1 MFFRHRAMSIAPIAG
16 FWRAAVFGVILAG
29 ASLLGG
35 CATQSQRAA
44 DMGSGAALSTSE
56 TAVLKRVQLRLELAE
71 GYYQRGQFTVALEE
85 VNKALAEKSDFVPA
99 YTMRALIYSALND
112 SAKADANYREALRL
126 SPDNP
131 DALHNYGWFLC
142 QQRRYPESFVQFN
155 KALAIQNY
163 RYPVRTYLALGV
175 CQYRAGDWAASE
187 LTLKK
192 GFALDP
198 ANPALSTNLAVVLNR
213 LGKPKEAL
221 FYIARVN
228 SGQYASAQS
237 LWVGILIARKAGN
250 AVDAALW
257 TNQLEQRYPDSREA
271 IAAQQG
277 RFDDSALLH

>member
-1 MFFRHRAMSIAPIAG
+1 MFPRLRAQASVSV
-16 FWRAAVFGVILAG
+16 WQFGLLALLTAG
-29 ASLLGG
+29 ALLLGG
-35 CATQSQRAA
+35 CASQTQRAA
-44 DMGSGAALSTSE
+44 DTGSGAALSPQQTD
-56 TAVLKRVQLRLELAE
+56 VLKRVQLRLELAE
-71 GYYQRGQFTVALEE
+71 GYYQRGQFSVALDE
-85 VNKALAEKSDFVPA
+85 VNKALADKPDFVPA

-126 SPDNP
+126 APENP

-142 QQRRYPESFVQFN
+142 QQRRYPDSFVQFN

-187 LTLKK
+187 GTLKK

-198 ANPALSTNLAVVLNR
+198 GSPALSTNLAVVLDR
-213 LGKPKEAL
+213 MGKPKEAL

-250 AVDAALW
+250 ATDAALW
-257 TNQLEQRYPDSREA
+257 TNQLEQRFPDSREA

-277 RFDDSALLH
+277 RFDDSTLLNY

>member
-1 MFFRHRAMSIAPIAG
+1 MFSRLRARPSFSHGRVAPMG
-16 FWRAAVFGVILAG
+16 LLMAG
-29 ASLLGG
+29 ALLLGG
-35 CATQSQRAA
+35 CASQTQRAA
-44 DMGSGAALSTSE
+44 DMGSGAALSPQQSD
-56 TAVLKRVQLRLELAE
+56 VLKRVQLRLELAE
-71 GYYQRGQFTVALEE
+71 GYYQRGQFQVALEE
-85 VNKALAEKSDFVPA
+85 VDKALADKSDYVPA
-99 YTMRALIYSALND
+99 YTMRALIYTALND
-112 SAKADANYREALRL
+112 SAKAEANYREALRL

-142 QQRRYPESFVQFN
+142 QQRRYPDSFAQFN
-155 KALAIQNY
+155 KALSIQNY

-187 LTLKK
+187 GTLKK

-198 ANPALSTNLAVVLNR
+198 GNPALSTNLAVVLDR
-213 LGKPKEAL
+213 LGKDKEAL

-250 AVDAALW
+250 AANVALW
-257 TNQLEQRYPDSREA
+257 TNQLEQRFPDSREA

-277 RFDDSALLH
+277 RFDDSALLNY

>member
-1 MFFRHRAMSIAPIAG
+1 MFLRHRALSVASP
-16 FWRAAVFGVILAG
+16 WRAVFLGLLLMG

-85 VNKALAEKSDFVPA
+85 VNKALAEKPDFVPA
-99 YTMRALIYSALND
+99 YNMRALIYTALND
-112 SAKADANYREALRL
+112 SAKADANYKEALRL

-142 QQRRYPESFVQFN
+142 QQRRYPESFAQFN
-155 KALAIQNY
+155 KALSIPNY

-175 CQYRAGDWAASE
+175 CQYRANEWAASE
-187 LTLKK
+187 ATLKK

-198 ANPALSTNLAVVLNR
+198 SNPALSTNLAVVLNR
-213 LGKPKEAL
+213 LDKPKEAL

-228 SGQYASAQS
+228 AGQYASAQS

-250 AVDAALW
+250 ALDAAQW

-277 RFDDSALLH
+277 RFDDSSLLNY

>member
-1 MFFRHRAMSIAPIAG
+1 MFSRLRTRPCASHGRMALMG
-16 FWRAAVFGVILAG
+16 LLMAG
-29 ASLLGG
+29 AFLLGG
-35 CATQSQRAA
+35 CATQTQRAA
-44 DMGSGAALSTSE
+44 DMGSGAALTPQQSD
-56 TAVLKRVQLRLELAE
+56 VLKRVQLRLELAE
-71 GYYQRGQFTVALEE
+71 GYYQRGQFQVALEE
-85 VNKALAEKSDFVPA
+85 VNKALADKSDYVPA
-99 YTMRALIYSALND
+99 YTMRALIYTALND

-126 SPDNP
+126 APDNP

-142 QQRRYPESFVQFN
+142 QQRRYPDSFAQFN
-155 KALAIQNY
+155 KALSIQNY

-187 LTLKK
+187 GTLKK

-198 ANPALSTNLAVVLNR
+198 GNPALSTNLAVVLDR
-213 LGKPKEAL
+213 MGKAKEAL

-250 AVDAALW
+250 AADAALW
-257 TNQLEQRYPDSREA
+257 TNQLEQRFPDSREA

-277 RFDDSALLH
+277 RFDDSTLLNY

>member
-1 MFFRHRAMSIAPIAG
+1 MFLRHRALSVAG
-16 FWRAAVFGVILAG
+16 PLRAALLGVLLAG
-29 ASLLGG
+29 AALLGG
-35 CATQSQRAA
+35 CATQTQRAA

-71 GYYQRGQFTVALEE
+71 GYYQRGQFAVALEE

-99 YTMRALIYSALND
+99 YTMRALIYTALND

-126 SPDNP
+126 SPDNA

-142 QQRRYPESFVQFN
+142 QQRRYPESFAQFN
-155 KALAIQNY
+155 KALSIQNY

-175 CQYRAGDWAASE
+175 CQYRANDLAASE
-187 LTLKK
+187 STLKK

-198 ANPALSTNLAVVLNR
+198 ANPAVSTNLAVVLDR
-213 LGKPKEAL
+213 LGKAKEAL

-250 AVDAALW
+250 AVDAAQW
-257 TNQLEQRYPDSREA
+257 INQLEQRFPDSREA

-277 RFDDSALLH
+277 RFDDSALLNY

>member
-1 MFFRHRAMSIAPIAG
+1 MFFRHRAMLFAPIAV
-16 FWRAAVFGVILAG
+16 FWRAAVFGIILTG

-142 QQRRYPESFVQFN
+142 QQRRYPESFAQFN

-175 CQYRAGDWAASE
+175 CQYRAGDWAASD

-198 ANPALSTNLAVVLNR
+198 SNPALSTNLAVVLNR

-250 AVDAALW
+250 AVDAAQW

-277 RFDDSALLH
+277 RFDDSALLN

>member
-1 MFFRHRAMSIAPIAG
+1 MFPRLRAQAG
-16 FWRAAVFGVILAG
+16 VSVWPFGLLALLMAG
-29 ASLLGG
+29 ALLLGG
-35 CATQSQRAA
+35 CASQTQRAA
-44 DMGSGAALSTSE
+44 DTGSGAALSPQQTD
-56 TAVLKRVQLRLELAE
+56 VLKRVQLRLELAE
-71 GYYQRGQFTVALEE
+71 GYYQRGQFSVALDE
-85 VNKALAEKSDFVPA
+85 VNKALADKPDFVPA
-99 YTMRALIYSALND
+99 YTMRALIYTALND
-112 SAKADANYREALRL
+112 NAKADANYREALRL
-126 SPDNP
+126 APENP

-142 QQRRYPESFVQFN
+142 QQRRYPDSFVQFN

-187 LTLKK
+187 GTLKK

-198 ANPALSTNLAVVLNR
+198 GNPALSTNLAVVLNR
-213 LGKPKEAL
+213 MGKPKEAL

-250 AVDAALW
+250 ATDAALW
-257 TNQLEQRYPDSREA
+257 TNQLEQRFPDSREA

-277 RFDDSALLH
+277 RFDDSTLLNY

>member
-1 MFFRHRAMSIAPIAG
+1 MFLNLCARPHVSA
-16 FWRAAVFGVILAG
+16 WRVAVLGLLMAG
-29 ASLLGG
+29 AALLGG
-35 CATQSQRAA
+35 CATQTQRAA
-44 DMGSGAALSTSE
+44 EMGSGATLSTQQ
-56 TAVLKRVQLRLELAE
+56 TDVLKRVQLRLELAE

-99 YTMRALIYSALND
+99 YTMRALIYTALND
-112 SAKADANYREALRL
+112 SAKAEANYREALRL

-142 QQRRYPESFVQFN
+142 QQRRYPDSFVQFN

-175 CQYRAGDWAASE
+175 CQYRAGDLVASE
-187 LTLKK
+187 GTLKK

-198 ANPALSTNLAVVLNR
+198 GNPALSTNLAVVLDR
-213 LGKPKEAL
+213 IGKPKEAL

-250 AVDAALW
+250 AMDAALW
-257 TNQLEQRYPDSREA
+257 TNQLVQRFPDSREA

-277 RFDDSALLH
+277 KFDDSALLNY

>member
-1 MFFRHRAMSIAPIAG
+1 MFPRLRAQASVSV
-16 FWRAAVFGVILAG
+16 WQFGLLALLTAG
-29 ASLLGG
+29 ALLLGG
-35 CATQSQRAA
+35 CASQTQRAA
-44 DMGSGAALSTSE
+44 DTGSGAALSPQQTD
-56 TAVLKRVQLRLELAE
+56 VLKRVQLRLELAE
-71 GYYQRGQFTVALEE
+71 GYYQRGQFSVALDE
-85 VNKALAEKSDFVPA
+85 VNKALADKPDFVPA
-99 YTMRALIYSALND
+99 YTMRALIYTALND

-126 SPDNP
+126 APENP

-142 QQRRYPESFVQFN
+142 QQRRYPDSFVQFN

-187 LTLKK
+187 GTLKK

-198 ANPALSTNLAVVLNR
+198 GNPALSTNLSVVLDR
-213 LGKPKEAL
+213 MGKPKEAL

-250 AVDAALW
+250 ATDAALW
-257 TNQLEQRYPDSREA
+257 TNQLEQRFPDSREA

-277 RFDDSALLH
+277 RFDDSTLLNY

>member
-1 MFFRHRAMSIAPIAG
+1 MFLRHRALFFARS
-16 FWRAAVFGVILAG
+16 WRAAWLGVLLTG
-29 ASLLGG
+29 VSLLGG
-35 CATQSQRAA
+35 CATQTQRAA

-71 GYYQRGQFTVALEE
+71 GYYQRGQFAVALEE

-99 YTMRALIYSALND
+99 YTMRALIYTALND
-112 SAKADANYREALRL
+112 SAKADANYKEALRL
-126 SPDNP
+126 SPDNA

-142 QQRRYPESFVQFN
+142 QQRRYPESFAQFN

-175 CQYRAGDWAASE
+175 CQYRANELTASE
-187 LTLKK
+187 GTLKK

-198 ANPALSTNLAVVLNR
+198 SNPALSTNLAVVLDR
-213 LGKPKEAL
+213 LGKAKEAL

-237 LWVGILIARKAGN
+237 LWVGILTARKAGN
-250 AVDAALW
+250 ALDAAQW
-257 TNQLEQRYPDSREA
+257 TNQLEQRFPDSREA

-277 RFDDSALLH
+277 RFDDSALLND